1 MGGRYMAISCDEAL
15 WLLSRKLDDKITEKD
30 VKLLDEH
37 IKSCSTC
44 QGRLKWIGKA
54 EQVLN
59 SGIRNLALT
68 KGVAEDAIESVKLQ
82 RIVSKKGMRLWHL
95 LIIIAAVVVVLL
107 FLWFFLFGGE
117 GTPQ

>member
-1 MGGRYMAISCDEAL
+1 MPISCEEAL

-54 EQVLN
+54 EQILSSAV
-59 SGIRNLALT
+59 RNLALT
-68 KGVAEDAIESVKLQ
+68 KRVAEDAVESMKLQ
-82 RIVSKKGMRLWHL
+82 RMVSKKGVRFWHL
-95 LIIIAAVVVVLL
+95 LIVISAVVVVLL
-107 FLWFFLFGGE
+107 LLWFFLFGGE
-117 GTPQ
+117 GTT